1 MKNKIRE
8 EKREKE
14 KNHNGE
20 ILTYTI
26 TLITSFIGF
35 VICLMK
41 AIDSTDSNPLALIYW
56 VIIVDLVIFV
66 LSLKFLYKVLDDN
79 QNENQP

>member
-1 MKNKIRE
+1 MENKIR
-8 EKREKE
+8 KGKKE
-14 KNHNGE
+14 NGKKHNGE

-41 AIDSTDSNPLALIYW
+41 AIDSTASNPLALIYW

-66 LSLKFLYKVLDDN
+66 LSLKFLYKVLDEN
-79 QNENQP
+79 KNGNQP